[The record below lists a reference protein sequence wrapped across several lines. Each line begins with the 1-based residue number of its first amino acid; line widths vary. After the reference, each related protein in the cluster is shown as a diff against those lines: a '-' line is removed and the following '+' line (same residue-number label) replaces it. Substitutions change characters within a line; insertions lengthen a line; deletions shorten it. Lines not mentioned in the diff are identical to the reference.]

1 MNRFTFHYHKLEIPI
16 HKELD
21 TIPRK
26 KLLYE
31 SSNRVLHV
39 LNNNCLQANSG
50 QPNKTKFD
58 ARILCI
64 QELVSLKTVTQF
76 FI

>member
-1 MNRFTFHYHKLEIPI
+1 MNCWIFHSHKLE
-16 HKELD
+16 
-21 TIPRK
+21 IPRK

-39 LNNNCLQANSG
+39 FNNNCLQASCRW
-50 QPNKTKFD
+50 PNKTKFD
-58 ARILCI
+58 VRISYMHEFI
-64 QELVSLKTVTQF
+64 SLPTVTQY

>member
-1 MNRFTFHYHKLEIPI
+1 MNRFIFHYHKLEIPI

-21 TIPRK
+21 MIPRK

-39 LNNNCLQANSG
+39 LNNNCLQASSG
-50 QPNKTKFD
+50 QPNETKFD
-58 ARILCI
+58 VRILCI

-76 FI
+76 YI